1 MVKMNRKR
9 RGLKDD
15 IRVKDNLSIR
25 RIRPDDGGDSGS
37 RRKGPSGAP
46 PIAIRAESNVELRLV
61 DPTTGEVKE
70 KRRSHNI
77 FVNYGRDWLASLVG
91 LQSGGT
97 PFRTDRP
104 RYMAFG
110 IGGTSQLID
119 ADTIRGT
126 APGSPYSYPQ
136 YPNQWGT
143 ATPGS
148 GNPSQTDTD
157 PSVIGIEWPVVVLGT
172 NDYYD
177 DISLPNV
184 YPGSTGVIRFTSVL
198 GLTEVSFG
206 AHPSVPLSEIGLF
219 TESVTQTDPPT
230 TAVLPAEKYMIAYNT
245 FDTLSKT
252 TQFVLEIDWE
262 LRFS

>member
-1 MVKMNRKR
+1 MNRKR
-9 RGLKDD
+9 TGLKDD
-15 IRVKDNLSIR
+15 IRVSDSLSIK
-25 RIRPDDGGDSGS
+25 RIRPGGGGDAGS
-37 RRKGPSGAP
+37 RSLGGAP
-46 PIAIRAESNVELRLV
+46 PITIRAESNVELRLV
-61 DPTTGEVKE
+61 DPTTGKVKE

-110 IGGTSQLID
+110 IGGQSQLIG

-126 APGSPYSYPQ
+126 AAGSPYAYPQ
-136 YPNQWGT
+136 YPNEWGT
-143 ATPGS
+143 ANPGS
-148 GNPSQTDTD
+148 GDPTQTDTD
-157 PSVIGIEWPVVVLGT
+157 PSVLALEWPVEVLT

-177 DISLPNV
+177 DVSLPNV
-184 YPGSTGVIRFTSVL
+184 YPGSTGVVRFTSVL

-206 AHPSVPLSEIGLF
+206 ANPSVPLSEIGLF